1 MPWSW
6 GQSKAAPT
14 FVSAQ
19 ALSASSAYEDGLY
32 MLTGS
37 GMRKVSRAMLFAGC
51 AYGPRFM
58 RFLGVPTKQTTHEE
72 FIVEQCGIPRAD
84 LLLCDFTSS
93 AMEHPGYFLALDR
106 SSRQVLLVI
115 RGSSAWHDALTDLT
129 CSFTRH
135 VSGSFGSKGHA
146 EGSCHEGMLKSAQW
160 FAKHLREPILRAR
173 RENPGFEFVITG
185 HSLGGGVGSLLA
197 LLWLHDEECNPT
209 ASRLQGFFFGSPC
222 VVSAELAHLGYGYC
236 W

>member
-1 MPWSW
+1 LTRHHFHIVATQHFYLTADIELSKRSRLSSWMPWSW
-6 GQSKAAPT
+6 GQSKAEPAQPTGPVPT
-14 FVSAQ
+14 FVSDPAP
-19 ALSASSAYEDGLY
+19 SASSAYEDGLY
-32 MLTGS
+32 MLAGS

-146 EGSCHEGMLKSAQW
+146 EGSCHEGMHAEIGTVV
-160 FAKHLREPILRAR
+160 REAPARADP
-173 RENPGFEFVITG
+173 PGTQGE
-185 HSLGGGVGSLLA
+185 S
-197 LLWLHDEECNPT
+197 WL
-209 ASRLQGFFFGSPC
+209 
-222 VVSAELAHLGYGYC
+222 
-236 W
+236 